1 MLSARRLSFIVRRN
15 FLSSN
20 RRNCRQEAGKG
31 RIRRR
36 AVFEKL
42 GYGSTGALTLISA
55 HLCPRLR
62 VHVLRVSRPAKHRS
76 RAQCTPEFHSLYTHA
91 RAQICLFH
99 RYNRYIPQLRTLVVH
114 RSCLLYL
121 VVNSSSTIIFFF
133 ILSLSSSKH
142 PLYTCFFEYR
152 LEKTRG
158 RIFPKKKKEKKK
170 STVAS
175 VIEIHT
181 RRESLRS
188 SFSTD
193 MINGIGRKEE
203 RRRERIRIRKK
214 FITRRNLVRANL
226 FCFFFFY
233 SYPSREAS
241 CRDT

>member
-1 MLSARRLSFIVRRN
+1 MHARIPFSI
-15 FLSSN
+15 
-20 RRNCRQEAGKG
+20 
-31 RIRRR
+31 
-36 AVFEKL
+36 
-42 GYGSTGALTLISA
+42 
-55 HLCPRLR
+55 H
-62 VHVLRVSRPAKHRS
+62 
-76 RAQCTPEFHSLYTHA
+76 THA

-114 RSCLLYL
+114 RSCLLCL

-133 ILSLSSSKH
+133 LSFLYPPRNTPYIRVSSNIGSRK
-142 PLYTCFFEYR
+142 LEEEFFQ
-152 LEKTRG
+152 
-158 RIFPKKKKEKKK
+158 KKRKKKK

-188 SFSTD
+188 SFSTG

-226 FCFFFFY
+226 FCSFFFY

>member
-1 MLSARRLSFIVRRN
+1 MNHSIDPLCITKYIIKFAIKRFDDKKKISNSIKILRVDCFEKYRLRPPLSLSRVQKFIEGWPIPYATMLSARRLSFIVRRN

-114 RSCLLYL
+114 RSCLLCL

-133 ILSLSSSKH
+133 YPFFIL
-142 PLYTCFFEYR
+142 
-152 LEKTRG
+152 LETPP
-158 RIFPKKKKEKKK
+158 IYVF
-170 STVAS
+170 
-175 VIEIHT
+175 
-181 RRESLRS
+181 L
-188 SFSTD
+188 
-193 MINGIGRKEE
+193 GI
-203 RRRERIRIRKK
+203 
-214 FITRRNLVRANL
+214 
-226 FCFFFFY
+226 
-233 SYPSREAS
+233 
-241 CRDT
+241 

>member
-55 HLCPRLR
+55 ISAHGYECTCYVFLGRPNTAA
-62 VHVLRVSRPAKHRS
+62 VHNA
-76 RAQCTPEFHSLYTHA
+76 EFHSLYTHA

-114 RSCLLYL
+114 RSCLLCL

-152 LEKTRG
+152 PEKTRG
-158 RIFPKKKKEKKK
+158 RIFPKKKKKEK
-170 STVAS
+170 
-175 VIEIHT
+175 I
-181 RRESLRS
+181 
-188 SFSTD
+188 D
-193 MINGIGRKEE
+193 GCIG
-203 RRRERIRIRKK
+203 
-214 FITRRNLVRANL
+214 N
-226 FCFFFFY
+226 
-233 SYPSREAS
+233 
-241 CRDT
+241 

>member
-1 MLSARRLSFIVRRN
+1 MQAGSWKGSYKASCSIRETRLRLNGSAN
-15 FLSSN
+15 
-20 RRNCRQEAGKG
+20 
-31 RIRRR
+31 
-36 AVFEKL
+36 
-42 GYGSTGALTLISA
+42 A
-55 HLCPRLR
+55 HLCPSLPT
-62 VHVLRVSRPAKHRS
+62 VTSA
-76 RAQCTPEFHSLYTHA
+76 RATCFSAGQTPQPCTMHARIPFSIHTHA

-114 RSCLLYL
+114 RSCLLCL

-142 PLYTCFFEYR
+142 PLYTYFLEYR
-152 LEKTRG
+152 PEKTRG

-188 SFSTD
+188 SFSTG

-226 FCFFFFY
+226 FCSFFFY